1 MEEDRL
7 GDSHLDG
14 KLQIVDV
21 EVEEGELVEDV
32 ALREV
37 LLDSCQ
43 GKILVFFTFF
53 FGLFCTRQ
61 SEKGLSKIL
70 WGKSVDQS
78 FLGFVARFSQATFFA
93 RFSQAFI
100 NAI

>member
-1 MEEDRL
+1 M
-7 GDSHLDG
+7 
-14 KLQIVDV
+14 
-21 EVEEGELVEDV
+21 EDV

-43 GKILVFFTFF
+43 GKILVFFIFL

-70 WGKSVDQS
+70 WGKSVD
-78 FLGFVARFSQATFFA
+78 
-93 RFSQAFI
+93 
-100 NAI
+100 